1 MPAAEQGVGSGPG
14 AIGVGA
20 LAGRTALV
28 TGAASGIGRAIARL
42 FAREGARILLVDLN
56 ETAAR
61 AEAET
66 IVRDG
71 GRAAAARADV
81 SAEADCAG
89 VVAQAVGDGGRL
101 DIVVNAAGIIR
112 RATVVDTTEED
123 WDRTMAVNVRSIFL
137 MARAAVPVMARQGG
151 GCLINIAS
159 NWGLAGGAQA
169 AAYCASKGAVV
180 QLTRALAIDHG
191 PQQIRVNC
199 ICPGDVDTPM
209 LQGEAKQLGVPY
221 ERFLEESGRPV
232 PLGRVATTDDIA
244 RAALFL
250 AGDAASFMTGTPLLV
265 DGGIGAGLP

>member
-1 MPAAEQGVGSGPG
+1 MSAADAGV
-14 AIGVGA
+14 
-20 LAGRTALV
+20 LTGRVALV
-28 TGAASGIGRAIARL
+28 SGAASGIGRAIARR
-42 FAREGARILLVDLN
+42 FAREGAWVLLVDLN
-56 ETAAR
+56 ETQVRIETEAIAR
-61 AEAET
+61 S
-66 IVRDG
+66 G

-81 SAEADCAG
+81 SAEADCAR
-89 VVAQAVGDGGRL
+89 VVAQAVEHDGRL
-101 DIVVNAAGIIR
+101 DVVVNAAGIIR

-151 GCLINIAS
+151 GCFVNIAS

-180 QLTRALAIDHG
+180 QLTKALAIDHG

-209 LQGEAKQLGVPY
+209 LRGEAKQLGVSY
-221 ERFLEESGRPV
+221 EKFLEESGRPV
-232 PLGRVATTDDIA
+232 PLGRVATPDDIA

-250 AGDAASFMTGTPLLV
+250 ASDAASFMTGTPLLV

>member
-1 MPAAEQGVGSGPG
+1 
-14 AIGVGA
+14 
-20 LAGRTALV
+20 V
-28 TGAASGIGRAIARL
+28 TGAASGIGRAIAGL
-42 FAREGARILLVDLN
+42 FAREGAQVILVDLN
-56 ETAAR
+56 EAAAR
-61 AEAET
+61 AGAEA

-71 GRAAAARADV
+71 GRAAAASADV
-81 SAEADCAG
+81 SVEADCG
-89 VVAQAVGDGGRL
+89 RVVALAVGTGGRL
-101 DIVVNAAGIIR
+101 DCVVNAAGIIR

-137 MARAAVPVMARQGG
+137 MARAAVPVMTRQGG
-151 GCLINIAS
+151 GCLVNIAS

-180 QLTRALAIDHG
+180 QLTKALAIDHA
-191 PQQIRVNC
+191 PQKIRVNC

-209 LQGEAKQLGVPY
+209 LQGEARELGVPY
-221 ERFLEESGRPV
+221 GEFLVESGRPV
-232 PLGRVATTDDIA
+232 PLGRVATPDDIA